1 MSQPSNKQPFNIYT
15 PLLYAFVLAIG
26 MQLGYK
32 LYESTKGKPNPMK
45 AIIGGSSAMDE
56 VLNYIEAQYVD
67 TVNEAHLEDQ
77 AIMEMLNGLDPHS
90 SYIPLEELKEVEE
103 NLQGNFDGIGVEFNI
118 LNDTITVI
126 TPING
131 GPSEALGIRAGDKI
145 IEISDTVVAGVKIT
159 NEQVVGKLR
168 GLKGTKVKVDI
179 MRRGVKELIAYEIV
193 RDKIPIISVDAGY
206 MIDKETGYIKIN
218 RFSATTSDEFM
229 QKLFALREQ
238 GMNKLIL
245 DLRQNP
251 GGYLNAAVNIADE
264 FIGNKDLIVYTEGRN
279 YKRKEYNAR
288 RTGMFENEKLVVMID
303 EGSASAS
310 EILAGAVQDWDRGTI
325 VGRRSFGKG
334 LVQEQFDLSN
344 GSALRL
350 TIARYYTPSGR
361 CIQKPYEEGDEEAYS
376 EEIENRYKHGELQ
389 NADSIKLNQAD
400 TTTYRTLVKGR
411 EVFGGGGIMPDIFVP
426 LDTTRFETFV
436 IRARSVIP
444 QFAYDYYGNHA
455 DDFKQYAD
463 ITAFKNSYTI
473 NDLVFTQFK
482 NTVKKELGFVDE
494 KLMSR
499 ERAYLSN
506 LIRAYIARQRF
517 GSEGFYPIIQDTDD
531 MLQRAIS
538 EIKKN

>member
-1 MSQPSNKQPFNIYT
+1 MSQPSNKQQFNIYT
-15 PLLYAFVLAIG
+15 PLLYAFILAIG

-145 IEISDTVVAGVKIT
+145 IEISDTLVAGVKIT

-455 DDFKQYAD
+455 DEFKQYAD
-463 ITAFKNSYTI
+463 INAFKNSYTI

-499 ERAYLSN
+499 ERTYLSN